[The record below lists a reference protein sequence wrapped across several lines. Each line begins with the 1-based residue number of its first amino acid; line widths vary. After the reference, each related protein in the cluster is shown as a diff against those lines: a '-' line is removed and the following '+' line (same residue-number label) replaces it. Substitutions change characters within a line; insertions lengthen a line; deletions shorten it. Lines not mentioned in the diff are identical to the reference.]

1 MRIALGEVTTPTCGS
16 FTNWLCTYLN
26 ATGPTCQACAVP
38 APTINSASTVPG
50 GVPAGYDPITGTVT
64 EPSDYTAGNL
74 PSLTA
79 APAYTPVYPNINQT
93 DQYDSSGCDLTAQ
106 QILDPSTW
114 CSSMWAEVI
123 GFSAL
128 GLLVLYF
135 AVKK

>member
-1 MRIALGEVTTPTCGS
+1 MRIALGAVTTPTCGS

-93 DQYDSSGCDLTAQ
+93 DQYDYVRLRFDRATDSRSKH
-106 QILDPSTW
+106 
-114 CSSMWAEVI
+114 
-123 GFSAL
+123 
-128 GLLVLYF
+128 LVF
-135 AVKK
+135 FDVGGSDRV